1 MRWHDVLWAISREA
15 QAHPLLAEIYGS
27 AIRMSGTQ
35 EHAVPSLEYFI
46 VADSAS
52 ELWEPCIIQWDQ
64 WTTSLEDLVRA
75 EAALRSLFDHALP
88 VTMQAVVMWSQFTD
102 GAELTSP
109 ERAGYYGRALRFRMT
124 PLRDC
129 LRGGRSCARRGT
141 APGVSA
147 VPGGSGPAPR
157 RGAPGALFR
166 RPYPGVRRGRADAGR
181 VSREAV
187 SGRRRGLHLRHAR
200 LHAGDRLA

>member
-15 QAHPLLAEIYGS
+15 QAHPLLAEIYGA

-64 WTTSLEDLVRA
+64 WTTSLEDLVLS

-88 VTMQAVVMWSQFTD
+88 ITMAVGGYRLIVPDGYLHLTTGAGYAAVLDDDGYLRLAGGTLAPALPTPERATDVTMWSQFTD

-129 LRGGRSCARRGT
+129 LRGGRS
-141 APGVSA
+141 
-147 VPGGSGPAPR
+147 
-157 RGAPGALFR
+157 
-166 RPYPGVRRGRADAGR
+166 
-181 VSREAV
+181 
-187 SGRRRGLHLRHAR
+187 
-200 LHAGDRLA
+200 